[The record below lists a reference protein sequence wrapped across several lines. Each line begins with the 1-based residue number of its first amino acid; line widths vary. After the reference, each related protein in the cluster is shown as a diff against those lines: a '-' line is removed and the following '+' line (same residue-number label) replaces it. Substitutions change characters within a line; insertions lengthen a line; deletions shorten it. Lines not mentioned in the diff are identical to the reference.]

1 MGSLLDFAP
10 PSTYVHAEIESAPL
24 ARNSNKSWF
33 SAKSSNDPIS
43 SHLLRFPPRST
54 AIPPPFFAVDPQ
66 GDWKRCTE
74 TLPVHCEVL
83 GTVASDGTTG
93 ELVRLQHGGDFV
105 KVTHGTVSSVN
116 AIKVNQELQAYRERD
131 SRVPLEMQPVE
142 EQQ

>member
-10 PSTYVHAEIESAPL
+10 PSTHVHAEIESVPL
-24 ARNSNKSWF
+24 TRNSNKPWLRS
-33 SAKSSNDPIS
+33 KSSNEPIS

-54 AIPPPFFAVDPQ
+54 AIPPPLFAVDPQ

-93 ELVRLQHGGDFV
+93 ALVRLQHSGNFV
-105 KVTHGTVSSVN
+105 KATHGTVSSVN
-116 AIKVNQELQAYRERD
+116 AIKVNQELQAYREQD
-131 SRVPLEMQPVE
+131 SRVPLEM
-142 EQQ
+142 